1 MDLLLS
7 ALSVTL
13 QPDAILA
20 VVIGTFIGLL
30 FGSIPGLTFTVA
42 LALVLPVTFSLD
54 TAPAIGLLLGTYI
67 GGMTGG
73 SVSAI
78 LLGIPGTPSAA
89 ATVIDGYQLTRN
101 GKASLALGTA
111 VIVSTFGGLV
121 SLLVMIVSV
130 DFVARLALRFGPA
143 EIFALVLFGLSTI
156 CGLSEKSLVRGLIAG
171 VIGLMLMTIGLDDM
185 EGVQRLTFGTITLQ
199 QGVSLLVAM
208 IALFAV
214 PHVIEAF
221 ADYYRNDHPVV
232 RATDVSVELPSLR
245 DLKNNF
251 WLMTRCALMGTGI
264 GAIPGTGGPIAAFL
278 AYAHARRSSKDPS
291 RFGRGELAGVVAPET
306 ANNAVTGGAMIPLLS
321 LGIPGD
327 PATAI
332 VLSGLLI
339 HGLVPGPMLF
349 IQHPGEIYS
358 IYIAI
363 ILAYISVLGIQ
374 LLGIRFFVQML
385 RVPAHLLAV
394 GIVVMCGFGAF
405 AIRNSVFDVYTM
417 GILGVLAYGLMR
429 ARIPLTP
436 IILGLVLGPSLEREF
451 RTALILSEGS
461 LDVFYTSIPA
471 MGFIGLAVVVFAMQT
486 YRSIAPGRLPIEPEI
501 DRNIPVQSENKV

>member
-1 MDLLLS
+1 MDLLLN
-7 ALSVTL
+7 ALSVALALDSLT
-13 QPDAILA
+13 AI
-20 VVIGTFIGLL
+20 VIGTFIGVV

-42 LALVLPVTFSLD
+42 LALVLPVTFSLAA
-54 TAPAIGLLLGTYI
+54 APAIGLLLGTYI

-78 LLGIPGTPSAA
+78 LLGIPGTPSSA
-89 ATVIDGYQLTRN
+89 ATVIDGYQLTRQ

-111 VIVSTFGGLV
+111 VIVSAFGGLV
-121 SLLVMIVSV
+121 SLVVMICMV
-130 DFVARLALRFGPA
+130 DVVARLALRFGPA

-171 VIGLMLMTIGLDDM
+171 VIGLMVMTIGIDNID
-185 EGVQRLTFGTITLQ
+185 GVLRLTFGTVILQ
-199 QGVSLLVAM
+199 QGINLLVAM

-214 PHVIEAF
+214 PHIIDAF
-221 ADYYRNDHPVV
+221 VLYYRGEGNIKQTADV
-232 RATDVSVELPSLR
+232 RVELPTLR
-245 DLKNNF
+245 QLGANF
-251 WLMTRCALMGTGI
+251 WLMVRCSLLGTGI

-278 AYAHARRSSKDPS
+278 AYTHAKRTSKNPEQ
-291 RFGRGELAGVVAPET
+291 FGKGAIAGVVAPET

-349 IQHPGEIYS
+349 IQQPGAIYE

-363 ILAYISVLGIQ
+363 IVAYLSVVLIQ
-374 LLGIRFFVQML
+374 LLGIRLFVQLL

-394 GIVVMCGFGAF
+394 AIIVMCGFGAF

-417 GILGVLAYGLMR
+417 AVLGVAAYGLMR

-436 IILGLVLGPSLEREF
+436 IILGLVLGPTLEREF
-451 RTALILSEGS
+451 RTALILSEGNF
-461 LDVFYTSIPA
+461 DIFYTSIPA
-471 MGFIGLAVVVFAMQT
+471 VIFIGLALIIFLMPAI
-486 YRSIAPGRLPIEPEI
+486 RSLMVRKNP
-501 DRNIPVQSENKV
+501 QS

>member
-1 MDLLLS
+1 MDLLLN
-7 ALSVTL
+7 ALSVAL
-13 QPDAILA
+13 ALDSLMAI
-20 VVIGTFIGLL
+20 VIGTFIGVV

-42 LALVLPVTFSLD
+42 LALVLPVTFSLAA
-54 TAPAIGLLLGTYI
+54 APAIGLLLGTYI

-78 LLGIPGTPSAA
+78 LLGIPGTPSSA
-89 ATVIDGYQLTRN
+89 ATVIDGYQLTRQ

-111 VIVSTFGGLV
+111 VIVSAFGGLV
-121 SLLVMIVSV
+121 SLVVMICMV
-130 DFVARLALRFGPA
+130 DVVARLALRFGPA

-171 VIGLMLMTIGLDDM
+171 VIGLMVMTIGIDNID
-185 EGVQRLTFGTITLQ
+185 GVLRLTFGTVILQ
-199 QGVSLLVAM
+199 QGINLLVAM

-214 PHVIEAF
+214 PHIIDAF
-221 ADYYRNDHPVV
+221 VLYYRGEGNIKQTADV
-232 RATDVSVELPSLR
+232 RVELPTLR
-245 DLKNNF
+245 QLGANF
-251 WLMTRCALMGTGI
+251 WLMVRCSLLGTGI

-278 AYAHARRSSKDPS
+278 AYTHAKRTSKNPEQ
-291 RFGRGELAGVVAPET
+291 FGKGAIAGVVAPET

-349 IQHPGEIYS
+349 IQQPGAIYE

-363 ILAYISVLGIQ
+363 IVAYLSVVLIQ
-374 LLGIRFFVQML
+374 LLGIRLFVQLL

-394 GIVVMCGFGAF
+394 AIIVMCGFGAF

-417 GILGVLAYGLMR
+417 AVLGVAAYGLMR

-436 IILGLVLGPSLEREF
+436 IILGLVLGPTLEREF
-451 RTALILSEGS
+451 RTALILSEGNF
-461 LDVFYTSIPA
+461 DIFYTSIPA
-471 MGFIGLAVVVFAMQT
+471 VIFIGLALIIFLMPVI
-486 YRSIAPGRLPIEPEI
+486 RSLMVRKNPQ
-501 DRNIPVQSENKV
+501 N

>member
-7 ALSVTL
+7 ALSVALEPT
-13 QPDAILA
+13 AVLA
-20 VVIGTFIGLL
+20 VVIGTFLGLV

-42 LALVLPVTFSLD
+42 LALVLPVTFSLA

-89 ATVIDGYQLTRN
+89 ATVIDGYQLTRR

-111 VIVSTFGGLV
+111 VIVSSFGGLF
-121 SLLVMIVSV
+121 SLFVMIVSV
-130 DFVARLALRFGPA
+130 DLVARMALHFGPV

-171 VIGLMLMTIGLDDM
+171 VIGLMLMTIGLDEM

-199 QGVSLLVAM
+199 QGVNLLVAM

-221 ADYYRNDHPVV
+221 AEYYRGEHRHVD
-232 RATDVSVELPSLR
+232 AADVTAELPSFRVLR
-245 DLKNNF
+245 SNF
-251 WLMTRCALMGTGI
+251 WLMVRCAFMGTGI

-278 AYAHARRSSKDPS
+278 AYAHAKRSSKDS
-291 RFGRGELAGVVAPET
+291 SQFGRGALAGVVAPET

-349 IQHPGEIYS
+349 IEHPGEIYT

-363 ILAYISVLGIQ
+363 IIAYIAVLGIQ

-385 RVPAHLLAV
+385 RVPAHLLGV
-394 GIVVMCGFGAF
+394 GIIVMCGFGAF

-417 GILGVLAYGLMR
+417 GILGVIAYALMR

-436 IILGLVLGPSLEREF
+436 IVLGLVLGPTLEREF

-461 LDVFYTSIPA
+461 YGVFFSSVPA
-471 MGFIGLAVVVFAMQT
+471 VIFYLLAVTVIVVHFVGQSRSARAMKQKT
-486 YRSIAPGRLPIEPEI
+486 EQQQKEA
-501 DRNIPVQSENKV
+501 V

>member
-1 MDLLLS
+1 MDVLYS
-7 ALSVTL
+7 ALTVAL
-13 QPDAILA
+13 APDAIVA
-20 VVIGTFIGLL
+20 VVVGTFVGLV

-42 LALVLPVTFSLD
+42 LALVLPVTFSLAA
-54 TAPAIGLLLGTYI
+54 TPAIGLLLGTYI

-78 LLGIPGTPSAA
+78 LLGIPGTPSSA
-89 ATVIDGYQLTRN
+89 ATVIDGYQLTKR

-111 VIVSTFGGLV
+111 VIVSCFGGLV
-121 SLLVMIVSV
+121 SLVVMIVSV
-130 DFVARLALRFGPA
+130 DVVARIALHFGPV

-171 VIGLMLMTIGLDDM
+171 VIGLMLMTIGLDEM

-199 QGVSLLVAM
+199 QGVNLIVAM

-214 PHVIEAF
+214 PHVIAAF
-221 ADYYRNDHPVV
+221 ADYYHSEKSAVG
-232 RATDVSVELPSLR
+232 ASDVSVELPSLR
-245 DLKNNF
+245 TLKENF
-251 WLMTRCALMGTGI
+251 WLMVRCAFIGTGI
-264 GAIPGTGGPIAAFL
+264 GAVPGTGGPIAAFL
-278 AYAHARRSSKDPS
+278 AYAHARRSSKDRE
-291 RFGRGELAGVVAPET
+291 RFGKGALAGVVAPET

-327 PATAI
+327 PATAL

-349 IQHPGEIYS
+349 IQNTGDIYA
-358 IYIAI
+358 IYITI
-363 ILAYISVLGIQ
+363 IVAYLAVLAIQ
-374 LLGIRFFVQML
+374 LLGIRFFVQIL

-394 GIVVMCGFGAF
+394 AIIVMCGFGAY

-436 IILGLVLGPSLEREF
+436 VVLGLVLGPTLEREF
-451 RTALILSEGS
+451 RTAIILSEGDMTTFFS
-461 LDVFYTSIPA
+461 SVTAVIFYLMA
-471 MGFIGLAVVVFAMQT
+471 IGVIALHFVGQAREARAEKAKSKQQQQEEAV
-486 YRSIAPGRLPIEPEI
+486 
-501 DRNIPVQSENKV
+501 

>member
-7 ALSVTL
+7 AVSVAL
-13 QPDAILA
+13 APDAVLA
-20 VVIGTFIGLL
+20 VLLGTFVGLV
-30 FGSIPGLTFTVA
+30 FGAIPGLTFTVA
-42 LALVLPVTFSLD
+42 LALVLPVTFSLEP
-54 TAPAIGLLLGTYI
+54 TPAIGALLGTYI

-111 VIVSTFGGLV
+111 VIVSAFGGLV
-121 SLLVMIVSV
+121 SLFVMIVSV
-130 DFVARLALRFGPA
+130 DLVARMALRFGPA

-156 CGLSEKSLVRGLIAG
+156 CGLAEKSLLRGLIAG
-171 VIGLMLMTIGLDDM
+171 VIGLMVMTIGLDEM

-199 QGVSLLVAM
+199 QGVNLLVAM

-214 PHVIEAF
+214 PHVIQAF
-221 ADYYRNDHPVV
+221 VDYYRLEQRPVD
-232 RATDVSVELPSLR
+232 AKGVSIELPSRQHLR
-245 DLKNNF
+245 SNF
-251 WLMTRCALMGTGI
+251 WLMVRCALLGTGI

-278 AYAHARRSSKDPS
+278 AYAHAKRSAKDPTQ
-291 RFGRGELAGVVAPET
+291 FGKGALAGVVGPET

-332 VLSGLLI
+332 ILSGLLI

-349 IQHPGEIYS
+349 IQHPGQIYV
-358 IYIAI
+358 IYISI
-363 ILAYISVLGIQ
+363 IVAYIGVLAIQ
-374 LLGIRFFVQML
+374 LLGIRYFVQLL

-394 GIVVMCGFGAF
+394 GIIVMCGFGAF
-405 AIRNSVFDVYTM
+405 TIRNSVFDVYTM
-417 GILGVLAYGLMR
+417 AVLGIVAYGLTR

-436 IILGLVLGPSLEREF
+436 IILGLVLGPTLEREF
-451 RTALILSEGS
+451 RTALILSEGK
-461 LDVFYTSIPA
+461 LDIFYTSVPA
-471 MGFIGLAVVVFAMQT
+471 VGFIGLAALIFGMQAF
-486 YRSIAPGRLPIEPEI
+486 RSVKLS
-501 DRNIPVQSENKV
+501 RNSRRSETDPNVQVESKNNA

>member
-1 MDLLLS
+1 MDLLLN
-7 ALSVTL
+7 ALSVALALDSLT
-13 QPDAILA
+13 AI
-20 VVIGTFIGLL
+20 VIGTFIGVV

-42 LALVLPVTFSLD
+42 LALVLPVTFSLAA
-54 TAPAIGLLLGTYI
+54 APAIGLLLGTYI

-78 LLGIPGTPSAA
+78 LLGIPGTPSSA
-89 ATVIDGYQLTRN
+89 ATVIDGYQLTRQ

-111 VIVSTFGGLV
+111 VIVSAFGGLV
-121 SLLVMIVSV
+121 SLVVMICMV
-130 DFVARLALRFGPA
+130 DVVARLALRFGPA

-171 VIGLMLMTIGLDDM
+171 VIGLMVMTIGIDNID
-185 EGVQRLTFGTITLQ
+185 GVLRLTFGTVILQ
-199 QGVSLLVAM
+199 QGINLLVAM

-214 PHVIEAF
+214 PHVIDAF
-221 ADYYRNDHPVV
+221 VLYYRGEGNIKQTADV
-232 RATDVSVELPSLR
+232 RVELPTLR
-245 DLKNNF
+245 QLGANF
-251 WLMTRCALMGTGI
+251 WLMVRCSLLGTGI

-278 AYAHARRSSKDPS
+278 AYTHAKRTSKNPEQ
-291 RFGRGELAGVVAPET
+291 FGKGAIAGVVAPET

-349 IQHPGEIYS
+349 IQQPGAIYE

-363 ILAYISVLGIQ
+363 IVAYLSVVLIQ
-374 LLGIRFFVQML
+374 LLGIRLFVQLL

-394 GIVVMCGFGAF
+394 AIIVMCGFGAF

-417 GILGVLAYGLMR
+417 AVLGVAAYGLMR

-436 IILGLVLGPSLEREF
+436 IILGLVLGPTLEREF
-451 RTALILSEGS
+451 RTALILSEGNF
-461 LDVFYTSIPA
+461 DIFYTSIPA
-471 MGFIGLAVVVFAMQT
+471 VIFIGLALIIFLMPAI
-486 YRSIAPGRLPIEPEI
+486 RSLMVRKNPQ
-501 DRNIPVQSENKV
+501 N